1 VNNPGSELKTE
12 SATKEYDGHG
22 AGRTNRFGGRILVV
36 VAAVLWS
43 SSGFFAKAPIFADW
57 PIDSRG
63 AVLAFWRG
71 FFAAAVLIFF
81 VRKVQWTWRLLPMV
95 TVFALMNW
103 TYLNGMVHCES
114 SLAIWLQY
122 TAPAWVFPMAWL
134 LWREKPRWADWVLL
148 IFATL
153 GVGVILQ
160 AELLGASAIGVRYGL
175 GSGLF
180 FACVVICLRGLRDV
194 DAAWLIFLNQSVT
207 AIVFA
212 PAALTGEVWPDG
224 NQWIYLALF
233 GSLQMGLPYVLF
245 ARGLQSVSS
254 HEASGI
260 ALLEP
265 VLVPVWVYVAWRGA
279 ADYQLPAVT
288 TMIGAVLIMAGLLAS
303 YWPNKKPLSRPEAS
317 TNPQNPTS

>member
-1 VNNPGSELKTE
+1 
-12 SATKEYDGHG
+12 
-22 AGRTNRFGGRILVV
+22 
-36 VAAVLWS
+36 
-43 SSGFFAKAPIFADW
+43 
-57 PIDSRG
+57 
-63 AVLAFWRG
+63 
-71 FFAAAVLIFF
+71 
-81 VRKVQWTWRLLPMV
+81 
-95 TVFALMNW
+95 
-103 TYLNGMVHCES
+103 
-114 SLAIWLQY
+114 
-122 TAPAWVFPMAWL
+122 
-134 LWREKPRWADWVLL
+134 
-148 IFATL
+148 
-153 GVGVILQ
+153 
-160 AELLGASAIGVRYGL
+160 
-175 GSGLF
+175 
-180 FACVVICLRGLRDV
+180 
-194 DAAWLIFLNQSVT
+194 VT